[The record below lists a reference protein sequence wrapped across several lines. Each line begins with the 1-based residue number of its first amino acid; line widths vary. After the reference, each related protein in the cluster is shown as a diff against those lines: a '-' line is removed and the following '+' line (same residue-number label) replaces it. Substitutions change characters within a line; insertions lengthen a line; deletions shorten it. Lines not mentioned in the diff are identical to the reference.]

1 MKKITSKI
9 SIRIFLFILI
19 ILFTI
24 IPKANIADNKLI
36 NETILITD
44 NTLKFITPPSDFR
57 SYFMLQ
63 SIDDTTVILVGN
75 FTDPEKVITLIIDEG
90 SNNTIDNVIEY
101 FPEEKRYRRLKKI
114 MSKSIKSDIAELKK
128 DIIEGVIFEK
138 SYSYKMGS
146 LPALKKK
153 LLDGRD
159 IFFTNSGTRV
169 VIYDLEKTSTVM
181 NDFFFKIEEE
191 RYDLMFKTNYYK
203 LYKISISPP
212 ILFSVYCRNSK
223 DPVVAKYVKE
233 LLTLVP
239 R

>member
-9 SIRIFLFILI
+9 TIRIFLFILI
-19 ILFTI
+19 ILFAI

-101 FPEEKRYRRLKKI
+101 FPEEKRYRRLKKL

-146 LPALKKK
+146 FPALKKK
-153 LLDGRD
+153 LIDGRD